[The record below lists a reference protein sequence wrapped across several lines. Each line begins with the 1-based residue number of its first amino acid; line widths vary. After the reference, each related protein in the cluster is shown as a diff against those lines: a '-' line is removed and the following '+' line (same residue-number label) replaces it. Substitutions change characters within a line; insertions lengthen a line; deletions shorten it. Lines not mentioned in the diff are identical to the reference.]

1 MQSEGKK
8 IFCPNIN
15 WVFRYFEKG
24 GLLITNNGD
33 NDEKIKP
40 ENLDYVVPVPHE
52 GAPVLDDPHGAFS
65 PLDR

>member
-1 MQSEGKK
+1 M
-8 IFCPNIN
+8 
-15 WVFRYFEKG
+15 V
-24 GLLITNNGD
+24 